1 MKALRKEEVEK
12 RNQKFNTKT
21 ERNILGKMNSPFLV
35 KLKYAFQNSEK
46 LYMVMEFMRGGLFNN
61 SFK

>member
-12 RNQKFNTKT
+12 RNQKFNTMT
-21 ERNILGKMNSPFLV
+21 ERNILSKMNSPFLV

-46 LYMVMEFMRGGLFNN
+46 LYMVMEFMRGGYFE
-61 SFK
+61 